1 MDRVAKAALR
11 CQMTA
16 QGLVGSIG
24 VGFTESASFTREVT
38 WMLNQYR
45 ALYPRIELTL
55 EEHKTAPLMQLL
67 RQGRIDVAFVRLP
80 IGRDNDVDFQLISTE
95 PMVVAVPKSHR
106 FAGRKSLRLAD
117 LAEELFVLYPRASR
131 LGLSD
136 QIVTACEEAGFS
148 PKIVQNAPQLSS
160 TINLVAG
167 SLGIS
172 VVPACMKSSRAD
184 QVRYIPLR
192 ASGLTASLGIAW
204 RINAMN
210 PAVQNMLALVS
221 AAKRASS

>member
-11 CQMTA
+11 CRMTA

-38 WMLNQYR
+38 WMLNRYR
-45 ALYPRIELTL
+45 ALYPHIELTL

-80 IGRDNDVDFQLISTE
+80 IGRDDDVSFQLISTE
-95 PMVVAVPKSHR
+95 SMVVAVPKSHR
-106 FAGRKSLRLAD
+106 FAERKSLRLAD
-117 LAEELFVLYPRASR
+117 LAEELFVLYPRATR
-131 LGLSD
+131 FGLSD
-136 QIVTACEEAGFS
+136 QIVTACEAAGFS
-148 PKIVQNAPQLSS
+148 PKIAQNAPQLSS

-172 VVPACMKSSRAD
+172 IVPACMKSSRAD

-192 ASGLTASLGIAW
+192 ASELIASLGIAW
-204 RINAMN
+204 RSEAVS
-210 PAVQNMLALVS
+210 PAVQNMLGLVS
-221 AAKRASS
+221 AAKNAT